1 MFINMMINLAMV
13 IMLLMMVIDSGF
25 GADVTREATRKTGN
39 IYGWFQP
46 NRILQF
52 VRHLSKFAG

>member
-1 MFINMMINLAMV
+1 MALVVN
-13 IMLLMMVIDSGF
+13 LLMIVVMVIDSGF

-52 VRHLSKFAG
+52 VWLLSKFAG

>member
-25 GADVTREATRKTGN
+25 GADGTREATKKTGDSS
-39 IYGWFQP
+39 GWF
-46 NRILQF
+46 
-52 VRHLSKFAG
+52 

>member
-1 MFINMMINLAMV
+1 MMSMALVVN
-13 IMLLMMVIDSGF
+13 LLMIVVMVIDSGF

-52 VRHLSKFAG
+52 VWLLSKFAG